1 MIKIAKNI
9 IPKQKIVVRYLKKQG
24 ILKAGIFGSFARG
37 EQKKRSDVDI
47 LVKVKRGTS
56 LLDLIGY
63 ERELKDILG
72 RKVDLLTYNAIHPL
86 LKECILNGEV
96 ALL

>member
-37 EQKKRSDVDI
+37 EQKKEAMWI
-47 LVKVKRGTS
+47 F
-56 LLDLIGY
+56 
-63 ERELKDILG
+63 
-72 RKVDLLTYNAIHPL
+72 
-86 LKECILNGEV
+86 
-96 ALL
+96 

>member
-1 MIKIAKNI
+1 M
-9 IPKQKIVVRYLKKQG
+9 
-24 ILKAGIFGSFARG
+24 
-37 EQKKRSDVDI
+37 DI

>member
-9 IPKQKIVVRYLKKQG
+9 IPKQKIVIRYLKKQG
-24 ILKAGIFGSFARG
+24 VLKAGVFGSFSRG

-63 ERELKDILG
+63 ERELEEIMG
-72 RKVDLLTYNAIHPL
+72 YKVDLITYNQIHPL
-86 LKECILNGEV
+86 LKEQILNDEV
-96 ALL
+96 SLL